1 MRRGSAGLD
10 IATLSQRLALKPAE
24 IDPAVS
30 QLKSVVI
37 RVGSRLW
44 SAGVA
49 EKANKNIRKQV
60 ADHHKAKPLEKGA
73 PVADLRAAS
82 RIPDALFDHVL
93 HDLIESKKLVS
104 DGGLLRQPGF
114 SIELSDAEDKLA
126 KATILDLQPAG
137 AEPPTVTELAHK
149 HGDRAPNILP
159 FLERTNAVVQPQP

>member
-44 SAGVA
+44 SASVA
-49 EKANKNIRKQV
+49 EKANKDIRKQV

-82 RIPDALFDHVL
+82 KISDALFDHIL
-93 HDLIESKKLVS
+93 HALIQSKKLVS
-104 DGGLLRQPGF
+104 HRGPIR
-114 SIELSDAEDKLA
+114 
-126 KATILDLQPAG
+126 
-137 AEPPTVTELAHK
+137 H
-149 HGDRAPNILP
+149 
-159 FLERTNAVVQPQP
+159 